1 MIIELQV
8 LITNLLQENII
19 TNLKQTRSQIHM
31 FQIYDGESLLWLF
44 IIFEIQLKAMHGI
57 TAMEM
62 CQYDQG

>member
-1 MIIELQV
+1 MPASID
-8 LITNLLQENII
+8 
-19 TNLKQTRSQIHM
+19 LKQTRSQIHM